1 MGSMTAAF
9 LGSYTPRLDEKGR
22 LFLPA
27 KYRDGLGEKVVLT
40 KGPDR
45 CVTIYPEAVFHARIA
60 ARLASA
66 TTSSRSVRNL
76 RRALLGQAAD
86 EAPDRQGR
94 VTIPAPLRAYA
105 GLDRDCTVV
114 GQGDYV
120 EVWDTAAYAEIEASS
135 NLELDDLNA
144 DGEEFVF

>member
-1 MGSMTAAF
+1 MPTTHN
-9 LGSYTPRLDEKGR
+9 LRSYCN
-22 LFLPA
+22 
-27 KYRDGLGEKVVLT
+27 KYPPNIR
-40 KGPDR
+40 
-45 CVTIYPEAVFHARIA
+45 
-60 ARLASA
+60 
-66 TTSSRSVRNL
+66 RNL